1 MTLPPP
7 TLHIWPAK
15 WDLPSMEPASLA
27 AVLYLQLS
35 IPGRFRVVESTDP
48 DLSPSGGSVLPKSTS
63 GGFLTLFF
71 LS

>member
-1 MTLPPP
+1 
-7 TLHIWPAK
+7 
-15 WDLPSMEPASLA
+15 MEPASLA

-35 IPGRFRVVESTDP
+35 IPGRFRVVESTNP

-63 GGFLTLFF
+63 GSFLTVFF